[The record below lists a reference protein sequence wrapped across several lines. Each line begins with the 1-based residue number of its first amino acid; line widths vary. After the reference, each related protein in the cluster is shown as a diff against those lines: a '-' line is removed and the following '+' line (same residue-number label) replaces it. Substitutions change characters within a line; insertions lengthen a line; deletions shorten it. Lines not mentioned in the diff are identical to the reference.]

1 MAENLTKVLYDR
13 AHKTIDFMKGFIIYL
28 HVKKKTGSEKKKVRE
43 ENNKFLSL
51 PKSQIKMCI
60 FAQAYMANLQEVR
73 YLLQVRII

>member
-13 AHKTIDFMKGFIIYL
+13 AHKTIDFMKGFIIYV

-60 FAQAYMANLQEVR
+60 FEHTS
-73 YLLQVRII
+73 